1 MAEPCTVYVVW
12 HDNRSGCKTR
22 VERDFDDITWG
33 DAHGIT
39 RTISGMELAVRMMKM
54 FAEFDA
60 SIYHPGSYLCHAM
73 DGLGLQD
80 LMPSIYVRRDNQTVG
95 HWYVTKEFIE
105 QKTED

>member
-1 MAEPCTVYVVW
+1 ME
-12 HDNRSGCKTR
+12 RS
-22 VERDFDDITWG
+22 FDDITWS

-54 FAEFDA
+54 FAEFYA

-73 DGLGLQD
+73 DGLGLKN

-95 HWYVTKEFIE
+95 HWYI
-105 QKTED
+105 TEEDK